1 MVYCLGLFFGDVS
14 FALCQLSCL
23 DVETES
29 DLVSLENTLIR
40 KSRRLIRE
48 CEEDYVMTGDEGRIV
63 SNLWTTQ

>member
-1 MVYCLGLFFGDVS
+1 MAPGMAVPSEQQGGVKRGD
-14 FALCQLSCL
+14 

-48 CEEDYVMTGDEGRIV
+48 YEDDYVMTGDEGRIV